1 MLLFRG
7 MTGTF
12 AAPVGAS
19 SMGQGQPPMS
29 LKDTLTCLGC
39 LLLLYPIAFVIY
51 CIVALLK
58 IYGPLLLLVTSL
70 IYTPYMLIRSWLK
83 KR

>member
-1 MLLFRG
+1 
-7 MTGTF
+7 MTDTS

-39 LLLLYPIAFVIY
+39 LLLFQPVAFVIY
-51 CIVALLK
+51 CMVALFK
-58 IYGPLLLLVTSL
+58 IYGPLLLFGGLV
-70 IYTPYMLIRSWLK
+70 IYGIYAMLRRVVARLS
-83 KR
+83 R